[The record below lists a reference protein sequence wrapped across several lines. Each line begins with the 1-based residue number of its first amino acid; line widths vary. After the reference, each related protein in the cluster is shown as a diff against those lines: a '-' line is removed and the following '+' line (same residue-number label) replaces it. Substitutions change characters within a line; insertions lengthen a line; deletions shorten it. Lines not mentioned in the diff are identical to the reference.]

1 MKKTLK
7 GFLDRLEW
15 LPGIISYVWIG
26 LTLLMLIAAYLLY
39 KPEKKHT
46 KEGKLIYL
54 MLLLTWLYPLYSWHY
69 RLIPGFIGTIFYYI
83 YLFYAGYR
91 IYQKDV
97 KAALLL
103 LPTVI
108 WVTFAICYTLA
119 KIIVR

>member
-7 GFLDRLEW
+7 SLIDRLEW
-15 LPGIISYVWIG
+15 LPGIISYIWIV
-26 LTLLMLIAAYLLY
+26 LTILMCIAAYLLY

-69 RLIPGFIGTIFYYI
+69 RLIPGFIGTISYYI
-83 YLFYAGYR
+83 YLLYAGYT
-91 IYQKDV
+91 IYQKNR

-108 WVTFAICYTLA
+108 WVTFAIGYTLA